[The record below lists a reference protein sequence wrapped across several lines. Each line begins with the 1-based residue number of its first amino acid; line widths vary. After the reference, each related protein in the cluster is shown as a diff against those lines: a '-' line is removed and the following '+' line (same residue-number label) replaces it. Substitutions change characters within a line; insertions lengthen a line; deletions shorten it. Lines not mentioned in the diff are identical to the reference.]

1 MFRLVV
7 SSDRQKVVQHC
18 YKFPLRSIKAS
29 DFLKWKQILAIP
41 HVMPPELPLHRQSD
55 QKPPE
60 TSMEVNPTGVPE
72 ASV

>member
-1 MFRLVV
+1 
-7 SSDRQKVVQHC
+7 
-18 YKFPLRSIKAS
+18 
-29 DFLKWKQILAIP
+29 
-41 HVMPPELPLHRQSD
+41 MPPELPLHRQSD